1 MTTVWLHLFG
11 NEANAC
17 AMVSLL
23 RRLDGVKRVEEV
35 PDPWRANHD
44 DASADDALVDDQDR
58 QVIEIEL
65 RDRLA
70 AARALEYI
78 EEAAV
83 QLAVPLEFVVES

>member
-11 NEANAC
+11 NEANAG

-23 RRLDGVKRVEEV
+23 RGLEGVKRVEEV
-35 PDPWRANHD
+35 PDPWHANHD
-44 DASADDALVDDQDR
+44 DASADDADDGDSDR

-65 RDRLA
+65 RDRRA
-70 AARALEYI
+70 ADRALEYI
-78 EEAAV
+78 EEAAA